1 MAHKDD
7 IALMAHL
14 MRRAGFGA
22 TRDQLESYVAK
33 GYEATVEELLNPEA
47 QEPVDRLELLR
58 YHPWSWKP
66 GTIQG
71 TGHATWLYHMVNT
84 KAPLQEKMSVFWHGI
99 FATGVSKVDHWDE
112 ILDMI
117 DMLREKG
124 MGSYKDI
131 LMAIAKDPAMI
142 YWLDNNENHAD
153 APNENWGRE
162 LLELF
167 SMGVGNY
174 TEEDVFEC
182 SRAFTG
188 WTITPKLPRFPMG
201 RFDWYFEFREDDHDE
216 AEKSFLGY
224 TGNFNGED
232 IIDIICKQP
241 ATSRFIARHLYN
253 FFVADEAQVPAWQR
267 VAPGDPE
274 AIQTIADA
282 FVDSEYDMT
291 AVLRVLFNS
300 DFFREARFSRIKSPV
315 EVVVNTLRFVGGH
328 EFPAPGIGNLGRQMG
343 YMGQEVLNPP
353 SVEGW
358 HTGREWI
365 NSGSLMRRIN
375 FVADLVGDTSL
386 PGVQSIV
393 SKLQEA
399 GDISTGEFVDIC
411 LDLMGPLDLDG
422 ATRQELIDH
431 ADIDGDL
438 KWGTD
443 KDTEFSTMRVSE
455 MLQLIVSLRDY
466 QYA

>member
-1 MAHKDD
+1 
-7 IALMAHL
+7 
-14 MRRAGFGA
+14 
-22 TRDQLESYVAK
+22 
-33 GYEATVEELLNPEA
+33 
-47 QEPVDRLELLR
+47 
-58 YHPWSWKP
+58 
-66 GTIQG
+66 
-71 TGHATWLYHMVNT
+71 
-84 KAPLQEKMSVFWHGI
+84 
-99 FATGVSKVDHWDE
+99 
-112 ILDMI
+112 
-117 DMLREKG
+117 
-124 MGSYKDI
+124 
-131 LMAIAKDPAMI
+131 
-142 YWLDNNENHAD
+142 
-153 APNENWGRE
+153 
-162 LLELF
+162 
-167 SMGVGNY
+167 
-174 TEEDVFEC
+174 
-182 SRAFTG
+182 
-188 WTITPKLPRFPMG
+188 
-201 RFDWYFEFREDDHDE
+201 
-216 AEKSFLGY
+216 
-224 TGNFNGED
+224 
-232 IIDIICKQP
+232 
-241 ATSRFIARHLYN
+241 
-253 FFVADEAQVPAWQR
+253 
-267 VAPGDPE
+267 
-274 AIQTIADA
+274 
-282 FVDSEYDMT
+282 MT

-300 DFFREARFSRIKSPV
+300 DFFKEARFSRIKSPV

-393 SKLQEA
+393 SRLQEA